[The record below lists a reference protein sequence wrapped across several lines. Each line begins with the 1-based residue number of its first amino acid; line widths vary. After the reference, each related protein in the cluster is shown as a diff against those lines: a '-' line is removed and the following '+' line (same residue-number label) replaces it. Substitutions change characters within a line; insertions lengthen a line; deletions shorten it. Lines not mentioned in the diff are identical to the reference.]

1 MEFGGE
7 IISFAE
13 TIASDPD
20 FEAVEP
26 VVRPGRLLL
35 RFVMKPE
42 SADRIRSVTANSV
55 GRGLALVVDSEVRSV
70 SVIRDSIGAMG
81 VATIEVP
88 TEEAEELAEAVRD
101 SFPPGSPRAPR
112 PVPIP

>member
-7 IISFAE
+7 VLYFAE

-35 RFVMKPE
+35 HFVLKPE
-42 SADRIRSVTANSV
+42 AADRIRSVTTNSV
-55 GRGLALVVDSEVRSV
+55 GGRLALIVDSEVRSV
-70 SVIRDSIGAMG
+70 SEIRDSIGARG
-81 VATIEVP
+81 VVVIEVP
-88 TEEAEELAEAVRD
+88 PEEAGKLAEAVRD
-101 SFPPGSPRAPR
+101 RFPPGSPR
-112 PVPIP
+112 